1 MKSITMNKTKRVITT
16 GLAAAILTACGGGE
30 PKDLA
35 GKKKLLSDT
44 KLELKELQQKITTL
58 ESEIAKIDT
67 SFKTEQ
73 KVKLVQVDTLKPSD
87 FTHFI
92 EVQGTVD
99 AEDNVLAINQMPG
112 IVTAIYVKPGDR
124 VSKGQVMATTDG
136 SAYER
141 GMEAIQTGL
150 DLAATA
156 YEKQKRLWEQNI
168 GSEIQYLQA
177 KTQKETL
184 EKQLKAQAAQLEM
197 TKVKSPIS
205 GTVDEVRLKLGD
217 MAAPSQ
223 AMPGIRV
230 INTNKLV
237 LKARLS
243 DSYIGKVRKGDNVQV
258 FFPDLNKTVNSVISY
273 AGQVVNQVNR
283 TFNIEAKLDNNKGE
297 YAANMIA
304 KLLINDELQKN
315 VLVVPTNVVQ
325 RSVDGIYVLVAEDV
339 NGKTVAK
346 RRTVKKGSEYN
357 GKTVITDGLKAGDRV
372 ITFGFSELV
381 DGQLIT
387 N

>member
-1 MKSITMNKTKRVITT
+1 MKNIKTIIAAGVT
-16 GLAAAILTACGGGE
+16 AAAILTACGGSE

-35 GKKKLLSDT
+35 GEKKLLSES
-44 KLELKELQQKITTL
+44 KLQLKELQQKITAL
-58 ESEIAKIDT
+58 ETSIAKIDT
-67 SFKTEQ
+67 SFKAEQ
-73 KVKLVQVDTLKPSD
+73 KIKMVKIDTIKPTEFS
-87 FTHFI
+87 HFI

-99 AEDNVLAINQMPG
+99 ADENVLAINQMPG
-112 IVTAIYVKPGDR
+112 IVTSILVKPGDR
-124 VSKGQVMATTDG
+124 VTKGQVLATTDG

-141 GMEAIQTGL
+141 GIEAMQTGL
-150 DLAATA
+150 DLATTA
-156 YEKQKRLWEQNI
+156 FERQKRLWEQNI

-184 EKQLKAQAAQLEM
+184 EKQMKAQAAQLEM
-197 TKVKSPIS
+197 TKVKSPIN

-223 AMPGIRV
+223 AMPGIRIV
-230 INTNKLV
+230 NTNKLV
-237 LKARLS
+237 LKARVS
-243 DSYIGKVRKGDNVQV
+243 DSYIGRVRQNDKVKV
-258 FFPDLNKTVNSVISY
+258 FFPDLDKTVETVISY

-304 KLLINDELQKN
+304 KLLINDEVKKN
-315 VLVVPTNVVQ
+315 VLVVPSNVVQ
-325 RSVDGIYVLVAEDV
+325 RSVDGIYVLVAETE
-339 NGKTVAK
+339 NGKQIAR
-346 RRTVKKGSEYN
+346 RRTVKTGNDYD
-357 GKTVITDGLKAGDRV
+357 GKTVVEEGLKAGDRV

-387 N
+387 D